1 MTDPSSSPAPYSTFA
16 KSQQSHAKYLGSRSA
31 SRSALEKRPRLPMI
45 SLVPLYQGSTTRQKS
60 VLSRNII
67 PLTEEFSSRTIHMV
81 ASAMSQL
88 SHGIPGEQRYRVD
101 HNSPLRALLENLTPI
116 LTSLRSEPVDYEFL
130 TDQLTQAVKPH
141 ISQLID
147 LASDKRGLLD
157 SSLIG
162 SSASLHL

>member
-1 MTDPSSSPAPYSTFA
+1 
-16 KSQQSHAKYLGSRSA
+16 
-31 SRSALEKRPRLPMI
+31 
-45 SLVPLYQGSTTRQKS
+45 
-60 VLSRNII
+60 
-67 PLTEEFSSRTIHMV
+67 
-81 ASAMSQL
+81 
-88 SHGIPGEQRYRVD
+88 
-101 HNSPLRALLENLTPI
+101 LLENLTPI

-130 TDQLTQAVKPH
+130 TDQLTQAVILH